1 MFLGIVVLPRPAGVD
16 GAMVMRTSMDFDA
29 GLEKPLSADDALVT
43 RSSEFG
49 MADLA

>member
-29 GLEKPLSADDALVT
+29 GLEKPSADAALVT